1 MYRGLQICQRPGFL
15 SFIGRQIFFFYIF
28 IYYNILSPD
37 IQLKRERTAYG
48 NLSLPHQ
55 IPGKSFLS

>member
-15 SFIGRQIFFFYIF
+15 SFIGRQIFFLH

-48 NLSLPHQ
+48 NLSLPHK